1 MLTEE
6 RQQAI
11 ASYINNH
18 SICRVNELCKLT
30 KSSESTI
37 RRDLIELEKRGVI
50 VRVHGGARS
59 LQDYSRD
66 VEQQVRFNLNVDKK
80 REIARFAVINHITS
94 GDHIFLDAGTTTYEM
109 VSFLREI
116 KDLHVLTNGVDI
128 ALACLENGI
137 QTRLLAKTLRPKNC
151 VDDSAFMGNYTDQNT
166 APTQLLTSTFADE
179 LKIATKNAAL
189 VYAIAPFRDAA
200 VLSAGHSGNGAFWL
214 NHQTGKWC
222 GTTYY
227 GEYPWW
233 LSQYNDGQSPDFRIK
248 EMEWNPLHPITS
260 YTFLPEWRTIPFK
273 YRFETE
279 KDNKYRRLIT
289 SPLINDEVNRVTEDL
304 LDKSNIGKDDITDL
318 LAITYY
324 AGNYNHRSTQECAME
339 MQDTYARLDQSIARL
354 LDMLESKVG
363 LQNVLLCIA
372 STGYADPDGA
382 DIGIYR
388 IPGGEFHLNRCATLL
403 NMYLMA
409 TYGEGQYVEGFYNQ
423 QIYLNHKLIEEKQ
436 LNLAEIQQKSAEF
449 LVQFSGV
456 NKVYSAYQLLLGS
469 WAPQMEHIRN
479 GFHRHR
485 SGDLIIEVLP
495 GWTVMQENSNDN
507 RVVRAATIATP
518 LILLGK
524 GIKPEIIRMPVAI
537 DRVAPTLSSA
547 MRIRAPNACTAAP
560 LN

>member
-1 MLTEE
+1 M
-6 RQQAI
+6 
-11 ASYINNH
+11 
-18 SICRVNELCKLT
+18 
-30 KSSESTI
+30 
-37 RRDLIELEKRGVI
+37 
-50 VRVHGGARS
+50 
-59 LQDYSRD
+59 
-66 VEQQVRFNLNVDKK
+66 
-80 REIARFAVINHITS
+80 
-94 GDHIFLDAGTTTYEM
+94 
-109 VSFLREI
+109 
-116 KDLHVLTNGVDI
+116 
-128 ALACLENGI
+128 
-137 QTRLLAKTLRPKNC
+137 
-151 VDDSAFMGNYTDQNT
+151 
-166 APTQLLTSTFADE
+166 
-179 LKIATKNAAL
+179 
-189 VYAIAPFRDAA
+189 
-200 VLSAGHSGNGAFWL
+200 
-214 NHQTGKWC
+214 
-222 GTTYY
+222 
-227 GEYPWW
+227 
-233 LSQYNDGQSPDFRIK
+233 
-248 EMEWNPLHPITS
+248 
-260 YTFLPEWRTIPFK
+260 
-273 YRFETE
+273 
-279 KDNKYRRLIT
+279 IT

-479 GFHRHR
+479 R

>member
-1 MLTEE
+1 
-6 RQQAI
+6 
-11 ASYINNH
+11 
-18 SICRVNELCKLT
+18 
-30 KSSESTI
+30 
-37 RRDLIELEKRGVI
+37 
-50 VRVHGGARS
+50 
-59 LQDYSRD
+59 
-66 VEQQVRFNLNVDKK
+66 
-80 REIARFAVINHITS
+80 
-94 GDHIFLDAGTTTYEM
+94 
-109 VSFLREI
+109 
-116 KDLHVLTNGVDI
+116 
-128 ALACLENGI
+128 
-137 QTRLLAKTLRPKNC
+137 
-151 VDDSAFMGNYTDQNT
+151 
-166 APTQLLTSTFADE
+166 
-179 LKIATKNAAL
+179 
-189 VYAIAPFRDAA
+189 
-200 VLSAGHSGNGAFWL
+200 
-214 NHQTGKWC
+214 
-222 GTTYY
+222 
-227 GEYPWW
+227 
-233 LSQYNDGQSPDFRIK
+233 
-248 EMEWNPLHPITS
+248 MEWNPLHPITS

-456 NKVYSAYQLLLGS
+456 NKVYSAYQLLL
-469 WAPQMEHIRN
+469 EHIRN

>member
-1 MLTEE
+1 MPL
-6 RQQAI
+6 
-11 ASYINNH
+11 
-18 SICRVNELCKLT
+18 
-30 KSSESTI
+30 
-37 RRDLIELEKRGVI
+37 
-50 VRVHGGARS
+50 
-59 LQDYSRD
+59 
-66 VEQQVRFNLNVDKK
+66 
-80 REIARFAVINHITS
+80 
-94 GDHIFLDAGTTTYEM
+94 
-109 VSFLREI
+109 
-116 KDLHVLTNGVDI
+116 
-128 ALACLENGI
+128 
-137 QTRLLAKTLRPKNC
+137 
-151 VDDSAFMGNYTDQNT
+151 
-166 APTQLLTSTFADE
+166 
-179 LKIATKNAAL
+179 
-189 VYAIAPFRDAA
+189 PFRDAA

-469 WAPQMEHIRN
+469 WAPQTEHIRN

>member
-1 MLTEE
+1 MKKGLITSILALTFTGLQAQPLPATPKLVVTLTIDQLRTDYMEAFSTLYGE
-6 RQQAI
+6 KGFKRLMREGKVFYQTEFPFNGTDRASAI
-11 ASYINNH
+11 AAI
-18 SICRVNELCKLT
+18 
-30 KSSESTI
+30 
-37 RRDLIELEKRGVI
+37 
-50 VRVHGGARS
+50 
-59 LQDYSRD
+59 YS
-66 VEQQVRFNLNVDKK
+66 
-80 REIARFAVINHITS
+80 
-94 GDHIFLDAGTTTYEM
+94 GTTPSM
-109 VSFLREI
+109 
-116 KDLHVLTNGVDI
+116 
-128 ALACLENGI
+128 NGI
-137 QTRLLAKTLRPKNC
+137 ISQYWMDASTLRPVNC
-151 VDDSAFMGNYTDQNT
+151 VDDGAFMGNFTDENSS
-166 APTQLLTSTFADE
+166 PSQLLTSTIADE
-179 LKIATKNAAL
+179 LKVATRNKGL
-189 VYAIAPFRDAA
+189 VYAIAPSRDAA
-200 VLSAGHSGNGAFWL
+200 VLAAGHTGNGAFWL
-214 NHQTGKWC
+214 NENTGKWC
-222 GTTYY
+222 STTYY
-227 GEYPWW
+227 SEFPWW
-233 LSQYNDGQSPDFRIK
+233 VSQYNERKSPDFRIRDMVW
-248 EMEWNPLHPITS
+248 EPAHPINK

>member
-1 MLTEE
+1 MKKGLITSILALTF
-6 RQQAI
+6 
-11 ASYINNH
+11 
-18 SICRVNELCKLT
+18 
-30 KSSESTI
+30 
-37 RRDLIELEKRGVI
+37 G
-50 VRVHGGARS
+50 S
-59 LQDYSRD
+59 LQAQPMPPSPKLVVTLTIDQLRTDYMEAFSSLYGERGFKRLLREGK
-66 VEQQVRFNLNVDKK
+66 VFRQMEYSFNVTDRASAMAALY
-80 REIARFAVINHITS
+80 T
-94 GDHIFLDAGTTTYEM
+94 GTTPSM
-109 VSFLREI
+109 
-116 KDLHVLTNGVDI
+116 
-128 ALACLENGI
+128 NGI
-137 QTRLLAKTLRPKNC
+137 IAERWFDPKTLRPKNC

-214 NHQTGKWC
+214 NHATGKWC

-233 LSQYNDGQSPDFRIK
+233 LSQYNEQQSPDFRIK

-273 YRFETE
+273 YKFEIE
-279 KDNKYRRLIT
+279 KDNKFRRLIT

-304 LDKSNIGKDDITDL
+304 LDKSNIGKDEITDL
-318 LAITYY
+318 LAMTYY

-339 MQDTYARLDQSIARL
+339 MQDTYARLDRSIANL
-354 LDMLESKVG
+354 LDILERKVG

-372 STGYADPDGA
+372 STGYTDPDGA

-388 IPGGEFHLNRCATLL
+388 IPGGEFRLNRCDTLL

-436 LNLAEIQQKSAEF
+436 LDLSEVQEKSAEF

-456 NKVYSAYQLLLGS
+456 NKVYSAYHLLLGS
-469 WAPQMEHIRN
+469 WSPQIDRIRN

-507 RVVRAATIATP
+507 RVVRAAAIPAP

-524 GIKPEIIRMPVAI
+524 GVKPEIIRTPVAT
-537 DRVAPTLSSA
+537 DRIAPTLSNA
-547 MRIRAPNACTAAP
+547 MRIRAPNACTATP
-560 LN
+560 LTY

>member
-1 MLTEE
+1 
-6 RQQAI
+6 
-11 ASYINNH
+11 
-18 SICRVNELCKLT
+18 
-30 KSSESTI
+30 
-37 RRDLIELEKRGVI
+37 
-50 VRVHGGARS
+50 
-59 LQDYSRD
+59 
-66 VEQQVRFNLNVDKK
+66 
-80 REIARFAVINHITS
+80 
-94 GDHIFLDAGTTTYEM
+94 
-109 VSFLREI
+109 
-116 KDLHVLTNGVDI
+116 
-128 ALACLENGI
+128 
-137 QTRLLAKTLRPKNC
+137 
-151 VDDSAFMGNYTDQNT
+151 
-166 APTQLLTSTFADE
+166 
-179 LKIATKNAAL
+179 
-189 VYAIAPFRDAA
+189 
-200 VLSAGHSGNGAFWL
+200 
-214 NHQTGKWC
+214 
-222 GTTYY
+222 
-227 GEYPWW
+227 
-233 LSQYNDGQSPDFRIK
+233 
-248 EMEWNPLHPITS
+248 
-260 YTFLPEWRTIPFK
+260 
-273 YRFETE
+273 
-279 KDNKYRRLIT
+279 
-289 SPLINDEVNRVTEDL
+289 
-304 LDKSNIGKDDITDL
+304 
-318 LAITYY
+318 
-324 AGNYNHRSTQECAME
+324 

-469 WAPQMEHIRN
+469 WTPQMEHIRN